1 MSIEVEHLTKSY
13 KIKKRSIRD
22 NSIKYLVAKKY
33 SFATAVNDIS
43 FTIQTGDIVGF
54 IGANGAGKSTTI
66 KMLTGI
72 LTPDKGTISV
82 NGLNFNENRKEIM
95 RKIGVVFGQRS
106 VL

>member
-54 IGANGAGKSTTI
+54 IGKWRWEIYNHKNADWYPYSGQGY
-66 KMLTGI
+66 
-72 LTPDKGTISV
+72 
-82 NGLNFNENRKEIM
+82 NFCQWVK
-95 RKIGVVFGQRS
+95 
-106 VL
+106 L